1 MVFLEFDQLYG
12 VPSSS
17 NNNNNLLRKNIIR
30 WKDIIILSTLRL
42 HSMNCLVVRMPLIKI
57 CNVIVEA
64 DRWTLLRGKI
74 ATNGVLPSTLL
85 SFWIFVYHCP
95 VVELQNQEFNP
106 PSPPP
111 PPIYLLTSCKRVKS
125 KTIYIYCIPR
135 KYS

>member
-1 MVFLEFDQLYG
+1 MWYFSNLINCLVF
-12 VPSSS
+12 PAAATTITTCW
-17 NNNNNLLRKNIIR
+17 KNIRR

-85 SFWIFVYHCP
+85 SFLDLCLSLSSCWAAKPGI
-95 VVELQNQEFNP
+95 Q
-106 PSPPP
+106 PSLPPP
-111 PPIYLLTSCKRVKS
+111 LIYLLTSCKRVKS

>member
-1 MVFLEFDQLYG
+1 MVFLEFDQLFS

-42 HSMNCLVVRMPLIKI
+42 HSLNCLVVRMPLIKI

-64 DRWTLLRGKI
+64 DKWTLLRGKI
-74 ATNGVLPSTLL
+74 ATNGVLPIVPFCLFGSLFIIVQLLSCKTRNSTL
-85 SFWIFVYHCP
+85 
-95 VVELQNQEFNP
+95 
-106 PSPPP
+106 PPP
-111 PPIYLLTSCKRVKS
+111 PPQIYLLTSCKRVKS

>member
-1 MVFLEFDQLYG
+1 MWYFSNLINCLVF
-12 VPSSS
+12 PAAATAITTCW
-17 NNNNNLLRKNIIR
+17 KNIRR